1 MEVNVLDQPVTKD
14 YELTPSYFT
23 SSYTS
28 MSRYPYFSLTCV
40 QEMMRDARI
49 RLGLELIIGP
59 ILAKGKFSVDTE
71 NDEVA
76 DYVQETLD
84 MIWGG
89 IDGRRALYSMVY
101 GYACNEVLY
110 EVRQGLVKF
119 KELKPLH
126 PMDCRYVKNE
136 RTGNQIGAAVRIRG
150 NRRKGGD
157 TNAHVLLLGPK
168 CLWST
173 HGRDFSP
180 YYGQSR
186 LYNSH
191 IPWLEKWGDG
201 CFRDSRRLFFH
212 KQAFSGGTMYH
223 PPGVTNMALDASLG
237 QAQPVANSELARRMV
252 DQLRTGG
259 TLFIPRQA
267 SVAGTVNPWEW
278 IPGEV
283 SQTPQGLLDYGTDLD
298 NEIWQGMGILPEV
311 ISAPETGT
319 LGNGGRSIPMDGFNA
334 ILHSVFCEIITDIV
348 KQILHPMV
356 ILNFGRENTWF
367 TVKPYGLLK
376 DNDQV
381 DDMAGAATQEQQDG
395 IPGSPSSGKEN
406 TGTAM
411 SLAIQQA
418 VRANKRYR
426 GYGVSAGGNLLHG
439 E

>member
-1 MEVNVLDQPVTKD
+1 MEVNVLENSVTKD
-14 YELTPSYFT
+14 YELIPTYYTTAFT
-23 SSYTS
+23 SLG
-28 MSRYPYFSLTCV
+28 RYPSFSLTHIP
-40 QEMMRDARI
+40 EMMRDARI

-59 ILAKGKFSVDTE
+59 ILAKGKFSVDAE
-71 NDEVA
+71 NDDVA
-76 DYVQETLD
+76 EYVQDTLD
-84 MIWGG
+84 CIWGG
-89 IDGRRALYSMVY
+89 IDGRRALFSMVY

-110 EVRQGLVKF
+110 EVRQGLIKF
-119 KELKPLH
+119 RELKPLH
-126 PMDCRYVKNE
+126 PMDCRYLRNDQ
-136 RTGNQIGAAVRIRG
+136 TGNQVGAVVRIRSRG
-150 NRRKGGD
+150 DKKVNKGQ
-157 TNAHVLLLGPK
+157 VLLLGPK

-201 CFRDSRRLFFH
+201 CFRDSRRLFMH

-223 PPGVTNMALDASLG
+223 PPGYSNMQADGSG
-237 QAQPVANSELARRMV
+237 QAIPVANSELARRMIE
-252 DQLRTGG
+252 QLRTGG
-259 TLFIPRQA
+259 TLYIPRVA
-267 SVAGTVNPWEW
+267 TVAGTVDPWQW

-283 SQTPQGLLDYGTDLD
+283 SQSPQSLLDYGTDLD
-298 NEIWQGMGILPEV
+298 KEIWHGMGILTEV

-334 ILHSVFCEIITDIV
+334 ILHSVFCEVITDII

-367 TVKPYGLLK
+367 TVKPHGLLK

-381 DDMAGAATQEQQDG
+381 DDLAGAAMLDQGANAPSD
-395 IPGSPSSGKEN
+395 SSGKK

-411 SLAIQQA
+411 SLAIEQA
-418 VRANKRYR
+418 INAKKRYR
-426 GYGVSAGGNLLHG
+426 GYSVVGGGGMRYG

>member
-1 MEVNVLDQPVTKD
+1 MEVNVLSEPVTKD

-23 SSYTS
+23 SAFTS
-28 MSRYPYFSLTCV
+28 LGRYPSFSLLHV
-40 QEMMRDARI
+40 PEMMRDARI

-71 NDEVA
+71 NDEVG

-126 PMDCRYVKNE
+126 PMDCRYVKNT
-136 RTGNQIGAAVRIRG
+136 RTGNQIGAAVRIKSRA
-150 NRRKGGD
+150 N
-157 TNAHVLLLGPK
+157 NNPNQAQVLLLGPK

-173 HGRDFSP
+173 HNRDFNP
-180 YYGQSR
+180 YYGLSR

-212 KQAFSGGTMYH
+212 KQAFSGGTMFH
-223 PPGVTNMALDASLG
+223 PPGYSNMQANGSG
-237 QAQPVANSELARRMV
+237 QAMPVANSELARRMIE
-252 DQLRTGG
+252 QLRTGG

-267 SVAGTVNPWEW
+267 GVPGTTNPWEW

-283 SQTPQGLLDYGTDLD
+283 GQTPQGLLDYGTDLD

-334 ILHSVFCEIITDIV
+334 ILHSIFCETITDII
-348 KQILHPMV
+348 KQIIHPMIV
-356 ILNFGRENTWF
+356 LNFGRENTWF
-367 TVKPYGLLK
+367 TVKPHGLLK
-376 DNDQV
+376 DNDEV
-381 DDMAGAATQEQQDG
+381 DDMAGAAMLEQQG
-395 IPGSPSSGKEN
+395 ANNPGSPDSSGKK

-411 SLAIQQA
+411 ALAVDQA
-418 VRANKRYR
+418 VRAKKRYK
-426 GYGVSAGGNLLHG
+426 GYRVPAGGNLLHG

>member
-1 MEVNVLDQPVTKD
+1 MEVNVLEDSVTKD
-14 YELTPSYFT
+14 YELTPSYYT
-23 SSYTS
+23 TSYTS
-28 MSRYPYFSLTCV
+28 LSRYPRFSLTHV

-76 DYVQETLD
+76 EYVQDTLD

-89 IDGRRALYSMVY
+89 IDGRRALFSMVY

-119 KELKPLH
+119 RELKPLH
-126 PMDCRYVKNE
+126 PMDCRYVKSE
-136 RTGNQIGAAVRIRG
+136 RTGNQVGAAIRIKTRTG
-150 NRRKGGD
+150 LKPVNSQ
-157 TNAHVLLLGPK
+157 VLLLGPK

-173 HGRDFSP
+173 HSRDFSP

-186 LYNSH
+186 LFNSH

-223 PPGVTNMALDASLG
+223 PPGVTNMALDASTG
-237 QAQPVANSELARRMV
+237 QAQPVRNAELAQRMV
-252 DQLRTGG
+252 EQLRTGG
-259 TLFIPRQA
+259 TLFIPRQV
-267 SVAGTVNPWEW
+267 SVAGSQNPWEW

-283 SQTPQGLLDYGTDLD
+283 SQTPQGLLDYGSDLD

-334 ILHSVFCEIITDIV
+334 ILHSVFCEVITDIV

-356 ILNFGRENTWF
+356 VLNFGRENTWF

-376 DNDQV
+376 DSAEV
-381 DDMAGAATQEQQDG
+381 DDMAGAAMQEQQN
-395 IPGSPSSGKEN
+395 GSPAPPDSSGKK

-411 SLAIQQA
+411 ALAVNEAI
-418 VRANKRYR
+418 RANKKYR
-426 GYGVSAGGNLLHG
+426 GYGVNGGGNLQYG
-439 E
+439 I